1 MSTHLRVRILVL
13 LGLSLATLASTG
25 CSDDGATGDEP
36 PDAADATALVGD
48 ATTST
53 SEPLPVGEPV
63 TRFSL
68 AVGDCINDYPAID
81 VLTRV
86 GCDTPHD
93 REVFHAESHP
103 APFGERWP
111 GDLQMQEF
119 ALSRCYEQ
127 FAAFAGTL
135 YEVSR
140 LEIGAIT
147 PTQQNFEDARAR
159 YRTITCF
166 VHDSDGAELVG
177 SMRGR
182 GE

>member
-1 MSTHLRVRILVL
+1 MRTHLRVRFAL
-13 LGLSLATLASTG
+13 LLAVGFAALTTTA
-25 CSDDGATGDEP
+25 CSDDGDAGAEP
-36 PDAADATALVGD
+36 PDAADATALAGD
-48 ATTST
+48 PTTTT

-68 AVGDCINDYPAID
+68 AVGDCVNEYPAID

-86 GCDTPHD
+86 GCETPHD
-93 REVFHAESHP
+93 REVFHAETHP
-103 APFGERWP
+103 APFGERYP
-111 GDLQMQEF
+111 GELQMQEY
-119 ALSRCYEQ
+119 ALARCYEH
-127 FAAFAGTL
+127 FTAFAGTL

-147 PTQQNFEDARAR
+147 PTEQNFEDSRAR

-166 VHDSDGAELVG
+166 VHDADGEELVG